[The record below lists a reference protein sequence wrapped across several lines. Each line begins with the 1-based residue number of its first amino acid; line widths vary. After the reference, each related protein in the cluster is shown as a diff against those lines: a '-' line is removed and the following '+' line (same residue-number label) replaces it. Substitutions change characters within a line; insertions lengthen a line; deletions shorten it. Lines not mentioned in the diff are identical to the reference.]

1 VSDKD
6 PQDQQDSGGPNR
18 VSKREFLAKVSNRS
32 QIPPRTVNRVYDTII
47 AELMNTMQRGDQLM
61 LTGFGKFYPQAH
73 KGHRVQF
80 ADNGARAIDDYFV
93 LKFSATR
100 NVNKALAQK
109 PSEQDLEAREEFFEA
124 EPYLGYESSEV
135 DEPEADEEPK
145 VTKSRAKGKAA
156 RKPVAPPAV
165 TLAAA
170 AVQSTRAV
178 NRAKRNA
185 AVKIVKGPSDRAI

>member
-6 PQDQQDSGGPNR
+6 PQDQQDSDGPNR

-80 ADNGARAIDDYFV
+80 ADTGARAIDDYFV

-109 PSEQDLEAREEFFEA
+109 PSEQDLEAREELFEA
-124 EPYLGYESSEV
+124 DPYLGYESSEV
-135 DEPEADEEPK
+135 DEPEEDEEPK
-145 VTKSRAKGKAA
+145 VSKSRAKGKAT
-156 RKPVAPPAV
+156 RKPVTPPAV

-178 NRAKRNA
+178 NRAKRTA